1 MKQDEKM
8 EWLLGEDFNPFSKP
22 SDKEGKETQE
32 GQKEGQRETKQSAAT
47 VDSALAMY
55 LREMDKRGLY
65 TPNEELESARQ
76 VRELKDRLNRQVKKL
91 KFVKGEVAE
100 KDIQNIFD
108 MAEDYLDRL
117 KSRHISQSA
126 FRRETGMSP
135 KNLRGHIRRMR
146 KTCHDLNNKRNE
158 FVEANLRLV
167 VKIANR
173 YRNQALSVADL
184 IQEGN
189 LGLIRAV
196 EKFDHRKGFKFS
208 SYATWWIHQSII
220 RALAEKSKLI
230 KLPVYLVDRIRR
242 LDRLSRELSKDLE
255 KEPNVYDLAKGLGAR
270 EGEVNN
276 LIRISRE
283 PLSFEST
290 LRDFDEISLGEVL
303 EDPTV
308 ERADDATARM
318 DLFDKVEEALNS
330 LTPRE
335 EQVIRLRYGLGHD
348 QDHTLEEI
356 GNMFGVSRER
366 VRQIEQKGL
375 RKLRH
380 PTRSKRLKNH
390 IKN

>member
-1 MKQDEKM
+1 MKKEESM
-8 EWLLGEDFNPFSKP
+8 EWLMEEDSAPFESH
-22 SDKEGKETQE
+22 SEEEAKESVEE
-32 GQKEGQRETKQSAAT
+32 ERETSKESFAET
-47 VDSALAMY
+47 ALALY
-55 LREMDKRGLY
+55 LREMDERGLY
-65 TPNEELESARQ
+65 SPDEEVDCARQ
-76 VRELKDRLNRQVKKL
+76 VMELKDKL
-91 KFVKGEVAE
+91 QGELDKLRFVKGEVSE
-100 KDIQNIFD
+100 RDICIMF
-108 MAEDYLDRL
+108 ERVEGYLNRRRKKQMSEWAL
-117 KSRHISQSA
+117 
-126 FRRETGMSP
+126 RRETGMSS
-135 KNLRGHIRRMR
+135 KNLAALLKEMR
-146 KTCHDLNNKRNE
+146 KTYHDLNCKRNE

-196 EKFDHRKGFKFS
+196 EKFDWRRGFKFS
-208 SYATWWIHQSII
+208 SYATWWIHQAII

-242 LDRLSRELSKDLE
+242 LDRLSRELTKELE
-255 KEPNVYDLAKGLGAR
+255 KEPNVFELADGLGAD
-270 EGEVNN
+270 EDEVTN
-276 LIRISRE
+276 LIRISKE
-283 PLSFEST
+283 PVSFESN
-290 LRDFDEISLGEVL
+290 LRDFDEINLGDVI
-303 EDPTV
+303 EDFTV
-308 ERADDATARM
+308 ERADETTARI
-318 DLFDKVEEALNS
+318 DLYNRMEQALKT

-356 GNMFGVSRER
+356 GNLFGVSRER